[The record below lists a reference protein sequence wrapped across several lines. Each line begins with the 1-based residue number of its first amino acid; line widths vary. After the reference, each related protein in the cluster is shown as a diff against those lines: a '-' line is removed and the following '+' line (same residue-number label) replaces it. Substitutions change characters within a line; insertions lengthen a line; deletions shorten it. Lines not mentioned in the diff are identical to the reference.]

1 MVIMQLILN
10 GIMRGSVYG
19 LLAIGLT
26 ITYGVAR
33 VLNFAHGDFVMV
45 AMYVAFFIFSA
56 FNIHPFISIVF
67 VTPLFFFLGM
77 LLYKLMFKKLI
88 STGGITQIFT
98 TAGLSMIIQNACL
111 LLFSSDPRYIPMT
124 SFNKILKIHLFG
136 EVLRLSMIDVIGFAI
151 AMVLMIALFAY
162 LQFSFKGQCIR
173 AVIDQR
179 RGAQLVGLKVE
190 SMYRL
195 AIALGIAC
203 VGAAGCVLVTS
214 YNVAPS
220 VGGNW
225 KSIAF
230 IAVILGGY
238 NSLPGAVVA
247 SMLIGLIESFV
258 GFYISSQLKEVAY
271 FIVYLAVLV
280 LRPNGLFGTKSTRVG
295 R

>member
-1 MVIMQLILN
+1 MVILQLFAN
-10 GIMRGSVYG
+10 GIMKGSVYG

-33 VLNFAHGDFVMV
+33 VLNFAHGEFVML
-45 AMYVAFFIFSA
+45 AMYAAFFIFDA
-56 FNIHPFISIVF
+56 FSIHPFISLLFMIPIFF
-67 VTPLFFFLGM
+67 VLGI
-77 LLYKLMFKKLI
+77 LIYKLMFRKLI
-88 STGGITQIFT
+88 SSSGYVQIFT

-111 LLFSSDPRYIPMT
+111 LFFSSDPRYVPIT
-124 SFNKILKIHLFG
+124 SMNKIFKIKLFG
-136 EVLRLSMIDVIGFAI
+136 GVLRLSLIDILGFTIAI
-151 AMVLMIALFAY
+151 ILMLVLFGFLH
-162 LQFSFKGQCIR
+162 FSFKGQCIR

-179 RGAQLVGLKVE
+179 RGAMLVGLDVE
-190 SMYRL
+190 AMYQL
-195 AIALGIAC
+195 AISLGIAC

-238 NSLPGAVVA
+238 NSLPGAVIA
-247 SMLIGLIESFV
+247 SMIIGLIESFV

-271 FIVYLAVLV
+271 FIIFLVVLV
-280 LRPNGLFGTKSTRVG
+280 LRPNGLLGTKSTRVG